1 MSTTVLSELR
11 HRSDVA
17 TPALANDSDAALLDR
32 VRAGDSGAYAEL
44 YRRHEPA
51 ARRLARQLVRSRAA
65 ADDLVSDSF
74 AAVLA
79 ALHNG
84 AGPTEAFRPYLLT
97 TLRRRHWRAA
107 RDREEPADPTDGTLD
122 GAVLDPDG
130 TDGRLMA
137 QAYSRL
143 PERWQLVLWHTEI
156 EGAPPADVAPLVGL
170 SPHATAALAHRARE
184 GLREAYLQ
192 AHLQSD
198 TPARCA
204 FTVERL
210 GALVRDNLGRRD
222 RAKADAHLE
231 TCPRCRTLRSEMS
244 DLNRSLRSVV
254 APLVLGAA
262 AAAYLGRRATADAP
276 ATAAIVES
284 LRGSAQR
291 AAVIAT
297 SVALAVALLLLQTD
311 ATPPVPDS
319 TRDAASTTA
328 GPATAGEPTTA
339 AGGPRGGTA
348 AAAAPVALTLPG
360 DVRVQTVADRR
371 CDDAVGVAL
380 TGATSGATEGAG
392 GSVVR
397 AVLFRGDIA
406 GIPALD
412 PSSLVTTVR
421 GATAT
426 TLRSLVTTTGAG
438 VTRGAGGAGDVGT
451 TGDSPSGGASCVSV
465 PTASLLAGDGPW
477 RLLVG
482 YLPSAATSVDDLV
495 FVVVDEPFTLL
506 GDVVHTTLR
515 TARATLA
522 ATLSSGAT
530 AAGALGTDLSGLGS
544 AAVAGAAG
552 TVNGLLDGATSGV
565 PGSGG
570 SGGTGG
576 TTGTGGTGGTGSTG
590 GTGGSG
596 GTGTPIDVPP
606 VTVPPVTVPTLP
618 PVTVPPLPPL
628 PPLPQPP
635 PLPLG
640 AP

>member
-1 MSTTVLSELR
+1 MSSTVLSELR
-11 HRSDVA
+11 HRSGVSTVA
-17 TPALANDSDAALLDR
+17 PADDSDAALLEQ
-32 VRAGDSGAYAEL
+32 VRTGGSGAYAEL

-51 ARRLARQLVRSRAA
+51 ARRLARQLVRSHAA

-107 RDREEPADPTDGTLD
+107 RDREEPADPTDGALD

-130 TDGRLMA
+130 TDARLMA
-137 QAYSRL
+137 EAYASL

-156 EGAPPADVAPLVGL
+156 EGAPPAEVAPLVGL

-198 TPARCA
+198 APASCA

-231 TCPRCRTLRSEMS
+231 TCPRCRTLRSEVT

-254 APLVLGAA
+254 APLVLGTA

-284 LRGSAQR
+284 LRGSASR
-291 AAVIAT
+291 AAVIAS
-297 SVALAVALLLLQTD
+297 SVALAVVLLLLQTD
-311 ATPPVPDS
+311 VAPP
-319 TRDAASTTA
+319 
-328 GPATAGEPTTA
+328 GPATTRGVAPVTA
-339 AGGPRGGTA
+339 ASPTAGGATRPAGTSGGG
-348 AAAAPVALTLPG
+348 AAAAPAALTLPG

-380 TGATSGATEGAG
+380 TGTTSGATEGTG

-406 GIPALD
+406 GLPALD
-412 PSSLVTTVR
+412 PSSSVTTVG
-421 GATAT
+421 GAAAT
-426 TLRSLVTTTGAG
+426 TLRSLITTAGTGATSG
-438 VTRGAGGAGDVGT
+438 AVGAGAVGT
-451 TGDSPSGGASCVSV
+451 TGDATSGGASCVSV
-465 PTASLLAGDGPW
+465 PTAALVAGDGPW

-482 YLPSAATSVDDLV
+482 YLPAAATSVDDLV

-515 TARATLA
+515 TARATLV
-522 ATLSSGAT
+522 ATLASGAGAAT
-530 AAGALGTDLSGLGS
+530 AAGALGGDLTGLGS
-544 AAVAGAAG
+544 GAVAGATG
-552 TVNGLLDGATSGV
+552 TVQGLLDGATSGV
-565 PGSGG
+565 VGSGGSGG

-576 TTGTGGTGGTGSTG
+576 TAGTGGTGGTT
-590 GTGGSG
+590 
-596 GTGTPIDVPP
+596 GTGTPVDVPP
-606 VTVPPVTVPTLP
+606 VTVPAPPPVTVPTIP
-618 PVTVPPLPPL
+618 PVTVPPLPLPL
-628 PPLPQPP
+628 PLPQ
-635 PLPLG
+635 LPLALG
-640 AP
+640 TP